1 MSVAHIAG
9 RFIKF
14 TIAAESGSFVYE
26 FEIISGSVSDVA
38 QHDLYLPVGRQ
49 IMNVVPHG
57 RTVTYTFTGV
67 LLANYLPW
75 NEFDPN
81 DNSDGE
87 YPVYTTTG
95 LTPQQQVSNIR
106 VVLNRGGTT
115 TSDFDVLDEVFHYSQ
130 YGYVVSMDHQFDTGN
145 HQVFTVTIVA
155 DGSYET
161 PQLIY
166 TE

>member
-14 TIAAESGSFVYE
+14 TIGADSGSTTYE
-26 FEIISGSVSDVA
+26 FEVLSGSVSDVA

-57 RTVTYTFTGV
+57 RTVTYSFTGV
-67 LLANYLPW
+67 LLVDFLPW
-75 NEFDPN
+75 NNFDPLG
-81 DNSDGE
+81 DSDGY

-95 LTPQQQVSNIR
+95 LTPQQRVYNI
-106 VVLNRGGTT
+106 VVKLNRGGSF
-115 TSDFDVLDEVFHYSQ
+115 TSDLEYLDEVYHASSA
-130 YGYVVSMDHQFDTGN
+130 GYVVSMEHQFDTGN
-145 HQVFTVTIVA
+145 HQVFSVQIIA